1 MTDWGYTLLKIKSQ
15 KKKNWNSN
23 MILKA
28 NSLPVTGRTLDTAHS
43 TVCTT
48 PEPIPAP
55 EIASL
60 HFILHIKHC
69 TVHNRHLYFTLH
81 TYQKLAEFKLML
93 LAEKWTLIYPVVRCM
108 NYLPHCKSMDYWSL
122 IAVFANSVLFLF
134 RFLKYQC

>member
-1 MTDWGYTLLKIKSQ
+1 M
-15 KKKNWNSN
+15 
-23 MILKA
+23 
-28 NSLPVTGRTLDTAHS
+28 PVTGMTLHTAHC
-43 TVCTT
+43 TVCTA

-55 EIASL
+55 EIAPL

-122 IAVFANSVLFLF
+122 INRKLTMHIQKHGYIQYTPESLMRGDMSLYKKVWNIAFLVPF
-134 RFLKYQC
+134 